1 MQKFVRRE
9 CPPEYAAACDREGRP
24 PTSAFRA
31 LATEGWLGVSLPEAA
46 GGAGGDLV
54 DLATLLEELGRGCLD
69 LALWAF
75 RVIVYGGHTILRFGT
90 PAQQARFV
98 PAAARGDLSVAFG
111 LTEPGSGSDAA
122 SLSTTATRRGEAFVL
137 RGQKMFT
144 SGMDV
149 SDVVLLV
156 ARTDP
161 AAPKHRGI
169 SCFLVDCQSP
179 GITVQRLETL
189 GHRAI
194 ATTAVF
200 LDDVPVPEDRLLGA
214 LNGFEESE
222 KVAVADM
229 PPLEQ
234 FILHRLWQLD
244 AEVRKAYEEYRFS
257 DVVRPLLEFCQ
268 GDLST
273 FFFDIRKDALYCDR
287 PDSLRRR
294 ACRTVMDAVFE
305 RLTIWLSPLIPF
317 TTEEAWTT
325 RYPDAGSNSLRVFPE
340 TPDSWRNDA
349 EAARWGRVERVVSA
363 VTNELEL
370 ARREKRIGSSL
381 EAKPSVEID
390 PASLQAFEGI
400 DASEI
405 FRTSGVDLS
414 EAKAGVVDLPD
425 TVSAFVRF
433 QLADGCKCNRC
444 WRVLPEVK
452 PATQLCLRCEDAVE
466 VWDKTHTA

>member
-1 MQKFVRRE
+1 MNFGLSEEQGQWRKAVQRFVQRE

-75 RVIVYGGHTILRFGT
+75 RVIVYGGHTVLRFGT

-214 LNGFEESE
+214 LNGGWT
-222 KVAVADM
+222 VARSALELERLCLSAARTGAAGAAFDDALAYAKTREQFGQAIGKFQAVSHKLADM
-229 PPLEQ
+229 Q
-234 FILHRLWQLD
+234 VMLD
-244 AEVRKAYEEYRFS
+244 VSRVLVYRFAS
-257 DVVRPLLEFCQ
+257 RLGAGTVER
-268 GDLST
+268 
-273 FFFDIRKDALYCDR
+273 RDAAVLKLY
-287 PDSLRRR
+287 
-294 ACRTVMDAVFE
+294 T
-305 RLTIWLSPLIPF
+305 
-317 TTEEAWTT
+317 
-325 RYPDAGSNSLRVFPE
+325 
-340 TPDSWRNDA
+340 A
-349 EAARWGRVERVVSA
+349 EAYRAIADHGMQILGGYGYMMESHMQRHFRDSR
-363 VTNELEL
+363 L
-370 ARREKRIGSSL
+370 ATIG
-381 EAKPSVEID
+381 
-390 PASLQAFEGI
+390 GGT
-400 DASEI
+400 SEI
-405 FRTSGVDLS
+405 QRNIIAESLGL
-414 EAKAGVVDLPD
+414 
-425 TVSAFVRF
+425 
-433 QLADGCKCNRC
+433 
-444 WRVLPEVK
+444 
-452 PATQLCLRCEDAVE
+452 
-466 VWDKTHTA
+466 